1 MYGFEFF
8 IGFLAGSGALGLVNA
23 MLITA
28 GKKPLALKFSN
39 PELEQSNKDI
49 LESLE
54 SIKKDLESQQQTL
67 HNLSQTLESIKD
79 QTKPFEPP
87 LPTQRW

>member
-54 SIKKDLESQQQTL
+54 SLKKDLESQQQTL
-67 HNLSQTLESIKD
+67 HILSQTLESIQD
-79 QTKPFEPP
+79 QTKPTDES